1 MSIVTTKL
9 PLKIKTA
16 VLVAML
22 ALIACTQVYA
32 AQTATSFTV
41 AKRYNLI
48 GQLTGEISPD
58 PDGSGPLKYHSVRY
72 TYNPQGLLTKVE
84 TGDNYYWMNE
94 TTKPE
99 NWPYFTAH
107 TVVETTYNA
116 KGFKTSTSQ
125 QDGNGLMHSFTQY
138 GYDSKWRLECIAK
151 RLNPFNFGNLTTNA
165 CVATQSPLYGYD
177 RVTKYTYDNLD
188 QVLKTFQ
195 AFDTPLVQ
203 VYKENVY
210 RVQEGQPGLIK
221 FVKDANGNR
230 TTYNYD
236 GSGRLNEKTFAD
248 STSNFYVFDRNN
260 NLVSETKRNGSVVS
274 YWYDDNNRL
283 TSKNYVNN
291 SNIDDVAYT
300 YTVQGLLKKAATVNY
315 TSRKRSIE
323 HTYNGAGLVE
333 TTRTAESYY
342 ENVNVREI
350 EYEYDLNGNREKIIH
365 PDNQSFTYQYDG
377 NNRLSKILNHYN
389 ETVVTPNYSRKGTID
404 SIERNNGTG
413 AETSFEYD
421 EILRLDGYTHDL
433 ANTADD
439 VTTLFTYNPVSQ
451 ITSIQKTSYAYEYQ
465 GNQNLIG
472 NYTVNSLNQYNTV
485 NNKPLD
491 YDDNGNLTNYG
502 YNTYTFDDE
511 NRLLTASFYQD
522 AASFIYDPMG
532 RLSSMTMN
540 GTTTGFLYDGD
551 ALIAEYTSSGSL
563 KKRYLHSVGV
573 DVPIMQYHVD
583 VTNSTST
590 ALDKGQYLHNNHQGS
605 IIAYSDK
612 SGNLLSSNAYDV
624 YGIPASS
631 NSGRFGYTGQVWLPE
646 LGLYYYKARIYHPK
660 LGRFLQTDPVGYE
673 DQMNLYAYV
682 GNDPVNMVDPSGKV
696 AVHAGRA
703 AFQVGWKVGGAINY
717 AIQAAT
723 GASLGVLI
731 YDAVHNESTNLADD
745 AATDHILDGD
755 EDGGGHGPGRNKPG
769 KSEFPSDWSDD
780 DVMDAISDVVTDPD
794 SKTKGARDGR
804 TKTSGKRKGIKID
817 VITGNSEEGGRIITA
832 WPNNVPRNPEEKK

>member
-9 PLKIKTA
+9 SLKIKTA

-22 ALIACTQVYA
+22 ALIPCTQVYA

-58 PDGSGPLKYHSVRY
+58 PDGSGPLKHHSVRY
-72 TYNPQGLLTKVE
+72 TYNQQGLLTKVE
-84 TGDNYYWMNE
+84 TGDIYFWMNE

-99 NWPYFTAH
+99 NWPYFNAH

-151 RLNPFNFGNLTTNA
+151 RLNPLNFGNLTTNP
-165 CVATQSPLYGYD
+165 CLATQSILYGYD

-188 QVLKTFQ
+188 QVLKTYQ
-195 AFDTPLVQ
+195 AFDTPLEQ
-203 VYKENVY
+203 VIKENVY
-210 RVQEGQPGLIK
+210 RVQEGQAGLIK
-221 FVKDANGNR
+221 FVRDANGNR

-260 NLVSETKRNGSVVS
+260 NLVSETKRNASVVN
-274 YWYDDNNRL
+274 YRYDDNNPL
-283 TSKNYVNN
+283 TQKDYVNN
-291 SNIDDVAYT
+291 SNIDDVFYF
-300 YTVQGLLKKAATVNY
+300 YTVHGLLQGAIVGNRINQRTIK
-315 TSRKRSIE
+315 

-333 TTRTAESYY
+333 TTRTGEGYY
-342 ENVNVREI
+342 NNENVREI

-389 ETVVTPNYSRKGTID
+389 ETVVAPNYSRKGNID
-404 SIERNNGTG
+404 SIERNNVTG

-421 EILRLDGYTHDL
+421 EILRLDSYTHDL

-451 ITSIQKTSYAYEYQ
+451 ITSIQKTSSAYEYQ

-472 NYTVNSLNQYNTV
+472 NYTVNSLNQYDTV
-485 NNKPLD
+485 NNKPLS
-491 YDDNGNLTNYG
+491 YDDNGNLTTYG
-502 YNTYTFDDE
+502 YNSYTFDDE
-511 NRLLTASFYQD
+511 NRLLTARFYRD

-540 GTTTGFLYDGD
+540 GTTTSFLYDGD
-551 ALIAEYTSSGSL
+551 ALIAEYTSNGSL

-590 ALDKGQYLHNNHQGS
+590 ALDKGEYLHNNHQGS

-612 SGNLLSSNAYDV
+612 SGALLSSNSYDV

-631 NSGRFGYTGQVWLPE
+631 NRGRFGYTGQLWLPE
-646 LGLYYYKARIYHPK
+646 LRLYYYKARFYHPQ
-660 LGRFLQTDPVGYE
+660 LGRFLQTDPIGYE
-673 DQMNLYAYV
+673 DQMNMYAYV
-682 GNDPVNMVDPSGKV
+682 GNDPVNMIDPTGEESSLARQEDIDVKELQKEEITRDEFEVRSNERTEAAEVTAEVASTFVPGLAVVKV
-696 AVHAGRA
+696 AKKLKSADIKETVENVSA
-703 AFQVGWKVGGAINY
+703 AVEFGAQVVTMIVGL
-717 AIQAAT
+717 
-723 GASLGVLI
+723 AS
-731 YDAVHNESTNLADD
+731 APAD
-745 AATDHILDGD
+745 L
-755 EDGGGHGPGRNKPG
+755 EKG
-769 KSEFPSDWSDD
+769 KS
-780 DVMDAISDVVTDPD
+780 IS
-794 SKTKGARDGR
+794 SGKGARAR
-804 TKTSGKRKGIKID
+804 TELKVETKKTKLSLTFKRKK
-817 VITGNSEEGGRIITA
+817 S
-832 WPNNVPRNPEEKK
+832 

>member
-9 PLKIKTA
+9 SLKIKTA

-22 ALIACTQVYA
+22 ALIACTQAYA

-58 PDGSGPLKYHSVRY
+58 PDGRGPLRYQSVRY

-84 TGDNYYWMNE
+84 TGDNYFWMNE

-99 NWPYFTAH
+99 NWPYFTAN

-125 QDGNGLMHSFTQY
+125 QDRNGLMHSFTQY

-151 RLNPFNFGNLTTNA
+151 RLNPLNFGNLTTNP

-177 RVTKYTYDNLD
+177 RVTKYTYDSLD
-188 QVLKTFQ
+188 QVLKTYQ
-195 AFDTPLVQ
+195 AFDTPLEQ

-236 GSGRLNEKTFAD
+236 GSGRLNEKIFAD

-283 TSKNYVNN
+283 YSKNYVNN

-350 EYEYDLNGNREKIIH
+350 EYKYDLNGNREKIIH

-389 ETVVTPNYSRKGTID
+389 ETVVTPNYSRKGNID

-451 ITSIQKTSYAYEYQ
+451 ITSIQKTSSAYEYQ

-472 NYTVNSLNQYNTV
+472 NYTVNSLNQYMTV
-485 NNKPLD
+485 NNKPLS
-491 YDDNGNLTNYG
+491 YDDNGNLTTYG
-502 YNTYTFDDE
+502 YHTYTYDDE
-511 NRLLTASFYQD
+511 NRVLTARFYRD

-540 GTTTGFLYDGD
+540 GTTTSFLYDGD

-573 DVPIMQYHVD
+573 DVPVMQYHVD

-590 ALDKGQYLHNNHQGS
+590 ALDKGEYLHTNHQGS

-612 SGNLLSSNAYDV
+612 SGNLLSSNSYDV

-631 NSGRFGYTGQVWLPE
+631 NSGRFGYTGQLWLPE
-646 LGLYYYKARIYHPK
+646 LRLYYYKARFYHPQ
-660 LGRFLQTDPVGYE
+660 LGRFLQTDPIGYE
-673 DQMNLYAYV
+673 DGMNWYAYV
-682 GNDPVNMVDPSGKV
+682 GNDPVNMVDSSGNN
-696 AVHAGRA
+696 
-703 AFQVGWKVGGAINY
+703 AIRILARLVKNPVMTY
-717 AIQAAT
+717 RSAKRF
-723 GASLGVLI
+723 LRENGVLVPLPPRVVNNSESDVPVAPSDSNSGFDTDNPETSNPLTGEPGGCSDCNDK
-731 YDAVHNESTNLADD
+731 YGKKKQRRHYGQDGYPEKDVDLDHAHGKKKKKSTRPHVHDW
-745 AATDHILDGD
+745 GRP
-755 EDGGGHGPGRNKPG
+755 EDGSPP
-769 KSEFPSDWSDD
+769 
-780 DVMDAISDVVTDPD
+780 TDTD
-794 SKTKGARDGR
+794 RGNARPPE
-804 TKTSGKRKGIKID
+804 K
-817 VITGNSEEGGRIITA
+817 EEL
-832 WPNNVPRNPEEKK
+832 EDL